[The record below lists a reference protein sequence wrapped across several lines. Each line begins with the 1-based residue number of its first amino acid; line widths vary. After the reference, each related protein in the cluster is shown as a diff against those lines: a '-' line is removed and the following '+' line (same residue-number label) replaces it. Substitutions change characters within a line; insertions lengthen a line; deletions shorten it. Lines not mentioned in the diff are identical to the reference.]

1 MEIQTGHWDA
11 DMVRARAKKLDSFFV
26 EGMRPPR
33 TATSRLIEGPVD
45 SPGSDSF
52 EPLEEAEE
60 KEEEEEVEEED
71 TSDDSD

>member
-52 EPLEEAEE
+52 EPQGEGEE
-60 KEEEEEVEEED
+60 KEEEEED
-71 TSDDSD
+71 DSDDSD